1 MMQAN
6 EVVQRFERIEHAIAE
21 AAQRC
26 IREQN
31 MPMDLK
37 NAIDQLDQ
45 QKSSV
50 RQVIDDGD
58 RARIVQAVDQLE
70 SLADRAKA
78 ACSKAGNLN
87 EEMRSAVLQVHDTL
101 SELKH
106 QLH

>member
-6 EVVQRFERIEHAIAE
+6 EVVQRFERIEQAIAE
-21 AAQRC
+21 AAQCC
-26 IREQN
+26 IREQT

-50 RQVIDDGD
+50 RQAIAGGD
-58 RARIVQAVDQLE
+58 KARIVQAVDQLE

-78 ACSKAGNLN
+78 ACRAGNLS
-87 EEMRSAVLQVHDTL
+87 EETRSTVLQVHDML

-106 QLH
+106 RLH